1 MATSSN
7 CLPVVPLS
15 KIQTLGL
22 LTELL
27 AGFASGDFQQ
37 QLRELAENNTERSG
51 NDLRCVEGRLSL
63 TLAVQKQVLPRYGF
77 AGDEDG
83 VLAMKMAVRKH
94 MGDPRVAQK
103 SMAIRNKLLLP
114 ELQKETPAAKSSEV
128 AQTPVPEASIQ
139 SLPTQAP
146 QKPTRTSTVPGQV
159 LVGKAESGKAIKKG
173 HEMEVMVQHTKG
185 QGQLS
190 VKVIAEG
197 ATMLHV
203 KQAVVEKLGRGTVAD
218 VQLVM
223 WGGGMFVNHRDC
235 DDISS
240 DRVFAT
246 GMDLRGVN

>member
-1 MATSSN
+1 MAMSSN
-7 CLPVVPLS
+7 SLPVVPLS
-15 KIQTLGL
+15 KSQTLGL

-27 AGFASGDFQQ
+27 AGFASDDFQQ
-37 QLRELAENNTERSG
+37 QIKELAKNNTEKSG
-51 NDLRCVEGRLSL
+51 TDLCCVEGRLSL
-63 TLAVQKQVLPRYGF
+63 TLVVQKQVLPRYGF
-77 AGDEDG
+77 AGNEDG

-114 ELQKETPAAKSSEV
+114 ELRKEIPAAESSEV
-128 AQTPVPEASIQ
+128 AHTPAPEASIMTP
-139 SLPTQAP
+139 PTQAP
-146 QKPTRTSTVPGQV
+146 ATPTHTSVVPVQV
-159 LVGKAESGKAIKKG
+159 LPAKVECGTAIKKG

-185 QGQLS
+185 HGQLR
-190 VKVIAEG
+190 VKVAAEG

-203 KQAVVEKLGRGTVAD
+203 KQAVVEKLGRGAVAD

-235 DDISS
+235 DDVSS

>member
-7 CLPVVPLS
+7 SLPVVPLS

-37 QLRELAENNTERSG
+37 QLRELAENNTEKSG
-51 NDLRCVEGRLSL
+51 NDHRCVEGRLSL
-63 TLAVQKQVLPRYGF
+63 TLAVQKEVLPRYGF
-77 AGDEDG
+77 TGDEDG

-114 ELQKETPAAKSSEV
+114 ELQKEPAAKSSEV
-128 AQTPVPEASIQ
+128 AQTPVPEASIP

-146 QKPTRTSTVPGQV
+146 PKPTRTLAVPGQV
-159 LVGKAESGKAIKKG
+159 LVGKAESGRVIKKG

-185 QGQLS
+185 HGQLS
-190 VKVIAEG
+190 VKVTAEG